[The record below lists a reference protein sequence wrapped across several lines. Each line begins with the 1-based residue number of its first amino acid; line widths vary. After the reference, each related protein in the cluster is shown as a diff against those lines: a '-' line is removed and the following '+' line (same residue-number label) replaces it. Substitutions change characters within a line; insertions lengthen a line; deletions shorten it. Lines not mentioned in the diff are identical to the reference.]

1 MEDFRSS
8 DTVVIGVGNTILSD
22 EGVGVHA
29 ARLLESDP
37 RVPAGVTILDGG
49 TLGLELI
56 PYASDA
62 SRILILDAM
71 NSGKAP
77 GTLARMTGKD
87 LLGTTAGRSVH
98 QLGVA
103 DLIAALFLMSSGPQ
117 EIVVLGV
124 QPANTDWGTTL
135 SPEVEA
141 ALVLL
146 VDAAVAQLYLW
157 KESPDRGLKFR
168 PSALAARPTLGPD
181 SFRALR
187 KRKHV
192 TCASPSLERSLV
204 ANCRTEFAW
213 DACSLAESRGRPAS
227 TLFRKRRSETT

>member
-8 DTVVIGVGNTILSD
+8 GPVVIGVGNTILSD

-29 ARLLESDP
+29 ARLLERDP

-49 TLGLELI
+49 TLGLELV

-71 NSGKAP
+71 NSGTVP

-87 LLGTTAGRSVH
+87 LLGTTAGRNVH

-117 EIVVLGV
+117 EILVLGV
-124 QPANTDWGTTL
+124 QPANTDWGTSL
-135 SPEVEA
+135 SSEVEA
-141 ALVLL
+141 SLVPL

-157 KESPDRGLKFR
+157 KESRDRGLEFQ
-168 PSALAARPTLGPD
+168 PSALPPGQ
-181 SFRALR
+181 
-187 KRKHV
+187 
-192 TCASPSLERSLV
+192 PSD
-204 ANCRTEFAW
+204 RTVSEP
-213 DACSLAESRGRPAS
+213 CEKGS
-227 TLFRKRRSETT
+227 T

>member
-1 MEDFRSS
+1 MEDFRFS

-37 RVPAGVTILDGG
+37 RAPAGVTILDGG
-49 TLGLELI
+49 TIGLELI

-62 SRILILDAM
+62 PRILILDAM

-103 DLIAALFLMSSGPQ
+103 DLIAALFLVSSGPQ

-146 VDAAVAQLYLW
+146 VDAAVAQLNLW
-157 KESPDRGLKFR
+157 KESRDRGLKFQ
-168 PSALAARPTLGPD
+168 PSALPPGQ
-181 SFRALR
+181 
-187 KRKHV
+187 
-192 TCASPSLERSLV
+192 RSDWIV
-204 ANCRTEFAW
+204 
-213 DACSLAESRGRPAS
+213 
-227 TLFRKRRSETT
+227 SEPCEKGSV

>member
-1 MEDFRSS
+1 MENLLSS
-8 DTVVIGVGNTILSD
+8 ATVVIGVGNTILSD

-62 SRILILDAM
+62 RRVLILDAM
-71 NSGKAP
+71 NSGNAP
-77 GTLARMTGKD
+77 GTLARMTGRD

-103 DLIAALFLMSSGPQ
+103 DLIAALFLVSSDPQ

-124 QPANTDWGTTL
+124 QPAHTDWGTTL

-141 ALVLL
+141 ALVPL
-146 VDAAVAQLYLW
+146 VDAAVAQLHLW
-157 KESPDRGLKFR
+157 RESRDRGLKMN
-168 PSALAARPTLGPD
+168 PSRLPPGQD
-181 SFRALR
+181 SDRI
-187 KRKHV
+187 
-192 TCASPSLERSLV
+192 ASEPCEKGD
-204 ANCRTEFAW
+204 T
-213 DACSLAESRGRPAS
+213 
-227 TLFRKRRSETT
+227 

>member
-37 RVPAGVTILDGG
+37 RVPADVTILDGG

-62 SRILILDAM
+62 SRMLILDAM

-87 LLGTTAGRSVH
+87 LLSTTAGRSVH

-103 DLIAALFLMSSGPQ
+103 DLIAALLLVSSGPQ
-117 EIVVLGV
+117 EIIVLGV

-146 VDAAVAQLYLW
+146 VDAAVAQLHLW
-157 KESPDRGLKFR
+157 KESRDRGFKFES
-168 PSALAARPTLGPD
+168 SALPP
-181 SFRALR
+181 
-187 KRKHV
+187 
-192 TCASPSLERSLV
+192 
-204 ANCRTEFAW
+204 
-213 DACSLAESRGRPAS
+213 GRHSDRMVSKPCEKGS
-227 TLFRKRRSETT
+227 N

>member
-1 MEDFRSS
+1 LARKQFRGDRRLDKIPNLEREMDDFGASNI
-8 DTVVIGVGNTILSD
+8 VVIGVGNTILSD

-29 ARLLESDP
+29 ARLLKSDP
-37 RVPAGVTILDGG
+37 RVPACVTILDGG

-87 LLGTTAGRSVH
+87 LLATPAGRSVH

-103 DLIAALFLMSSGPQ
+103 DLIAALFLVSSGPQ
-117 EIVVLGV
+117 EIAVFGV

-135 SPEVEA
+135 SQEVEA
-141 ALVLL
+141 ALVPL
-146 VDAAVAQLYLW
+146 VDAAVGQIQLW
-157 KESPDRGLKFR
+157 KESTDSGLKIR
-168 PSALAARPTLGPD
+168 PSPVPHGPLAD
-181 SFRALR
+181 
-187 KRKHV
+187 
-192 TCASPSLERSLV
+192 
-204 ANCRTEFAW
+204 RTV
-213 DACSLAESRGRPAS
+213 SGRCEKGGA
-227 TLFRKRRSETT
+227 